1 MLFGLVGRKKI
12 ADVVGFGSK
21 RAYFSN
27 QRIFCTLFPEPCTQY
42 PVTVLCSPYL
52 YHVHVHIHINVLYT
66 FTLDTAYV
74 HCLCEEKKLL
84 NTILEWEPKYLIYL
98 QVLDTANHFFAL
110 PILTAASNKQT
121 AYTLHMCCWSL
132 KLSYRGK
139 SSEQFSL
146 PRTAL
151 ITCEWHYDHIAWLYI
166 SDKNTL

>member
-1 MLFGLVGRKKI
+1 MYPVPC
-12 ADVVGFGSK
+12 
-21 RAYFSN
+21 N
-27 QRIFCTLFPEPCTQY
+27 CTLFPLPVPCTCTHTY
-42 PVTVLCSPYL
+42 KCTIYL
-52 YHVHVHIHINVLYT
+52 YPRYCICSLFVWGKKT
-66 FTLDTAYV
+66 FKHHSGMRA
-74 HCLCEEKKLL
+74 
-84 NTILEWEPKYLIYL
+84 KYLIYL

-166 SDKNTL
+166 SDKNTLYYIIVWYTRNV